1 MATVTTPPQVTA
13 PEPHQSTGAQRA
25 LARLPNWALFAV
37 VAIVLLAI
45 SAYMRS
51 RALSGQLWIDEAIT
65 TGISLHPLSA
75 IPGVLRHDGNPPLYY
90 LLLHFWMRA
99 FGSSESAT
107 HSLSLIF
114 GLATVPVSMW
124 AGWSLF
130 GRRVGLIA
138 GVLFAF
144 NAWLTQ
150 YAEETRMYELM
161 ALLGLIATAAFIH
174 GFVYRRRR
182 YLFLFAVAL
191 TLMLYTHTWGF
202 FFAIGAAIALIPAYM
217 VSTERRLFVRDAVL
231 TFLAAGVLY
240 VPWLPNLLYQAAH
253 TGAPWS
259 HAPGFGT
266 PILISRELLGGDR
279 VTVTL
284 FLGCVAGLGA
294 YFTRRMRR
302 TPEAV
307 ALWTL
312 IALAF
317 ATLLVAWL
325 SSQITPAYVSRYFAP
340 VLPAMLLIAALG
352 AGRARVL
359 GLLAVAA
366 TVIFMLHPSTF
377 AYPHKSDMRDIAGQ
391 VNSML
396 HPGDLVVVA
405 QPEQT
410 PLAWYYLPSGLHYA
424 TTIGPV
430 PDPSYMNWVNALGR
444 LQRADPTS
452 TLAPLVANLRRGQD
466 LLYLRPLTEGTLNWK
481 APWTRLIRRR
491 AAEWGALLQAD
502 VRGGVLKPV
511 AWAPHAY
518 QEALFEPMSAVL
530 YQKVTSD
537 IH

>member
-1 MATVTTPPQVTA
+1 MATVATPPQAPA
-13 PEPHQSTGAQRA
+13 PEHERPAAPGLLSRVP
-25 LARLPNWALFAV
+25 RWALFGGAAV
-37 VAIVLLAI
+37 VLVAI

-51 RALSGQLWIDEAIT
+51 RALSGQFWIDEAIT

-75 IPGVLRHDGNPPLYY
+75 IPGILRHDGNPPLYY
-90 LLLHFWMRA
+90 LLLHFWMRG

-107 HSLSLIF
+107 HALSLII
-114 GLATVPVSMW
+114 GLATIPAAMW

-161 ALLGLIATAAFIH
+161 ALLGLVATAAFIH

-182 YLFLFAVAL
+182 YLFLFAASL

-202 FFAIGAAIALIPAYM
+202 FFAIGAVFALIPAYLL
-217 VSTERRLFVRDAVL
+217 SDDRRSFTRDAVL
-231 TFLAAGVLY
+231 TFVAAGVLY
-240 VPWLPNLLYQAAH
+240 LPWLPNLIYQASH

-284 FLGCVAGLGA
+284 FLGCVAGLAA
-294 YFTRRMRR
+294 YFTRRLRR

-312 IALAF
+312 IAIAF
-317 ATLLVAWL
+317 ATLAVAWL

-340 VLPAMLLIAALG
+340 VLPALLLIAALG
-352 AGRARVL
+352 CARARLL

-366 TVIFMLHPSTF
+366 TVVFMLHPSTF

-391 VNSML
+391 VNPLL
-396 HPGDLVVVA
+396 HAGDLVVVA

-410 PLAWYYLPSGLHYA
+410 PLAWYYLPPGMRYA
-424 TTIGPV
+424 SAIGPIA
-430 PDPSYMNWVNALGR
+430 DPSYMNWVDALGR
-444 LQRADPTS
+444 LQRANPAS
-452 TLAPLVANLRRGQD
+452 TLAPMVASLRAGQE

-481 APWTRLIRRR
+481 APWTRLVRRR

-502 VRGGVLKPV
+502 VNRGELKVV
-511 AWAPHAY
+511 AWAPHDY

-530 YQKVTSD
+530 YRKVSGD
-537 IH
+537 LH

>member
-1 MATVTTPPQVTA
+1 MATVAPPQPA
-13 PEPHQSTGAQRA
+13 PAPQSRRPAVR
-25 LARLPNWALFAV
+25 ARLSSLPRWALFAV
-37 VAIVLLAI
+37 VSIVLLAI
-45 SAYMRS
+45 SLYMRS

-65 TGISLHPLSA
+65 TGISAHPLSA
-75 IPGVLRHDGNPPLYY
+75 IPGLLRHDGNPPLYY

-99 FGSSESAT
+99 FGTSESST
-107 HSLSLIF
+107 HALSLVF
-114 GLATVPVSMW
+114 GLATIPVSMW

-182 YLFLFAVAL
+182 YLFLFAAAL

-202 FFAIGAAIALIPAYM
+202 FFAVGAVIALIPAYLIC
-217 VSTERRLFVRDAVL
+217 EDRRLFIRDAL
-231 TFLAAGVLY
+231 ITFVAVGILY
-240 VPWLPNLLYQAAH
+240 IPWLPNLIYQATH

-266 PILISRELLGGDR
+266 PILISRDLLGGDR

-284 FLGCVAGLGA
+284 FLACVAGLGA
-294 YFTRRMRR
+294 YFTRRLRR
-302 TPEAV
+302 TPQAV

-312 IALAF
+312 VALGV
-317 ATLLVAWL
+317 ATLAVAWV
-325 SSQITPAYVSRYFAP
+325 SSQFTPAYVSRYFAP
-340 VLPAMLLIAALG
+340 VLPAMLLVAALG
-352 AGRARVL
+352 CARSRVL
-359 GLLAVAA
+359 GLVAVAA
-366 TVIFMLHPSTF
+366 TVAFLLHPSTF
-377 AYPHKSDMRDIAGQ
+377 AYLHKSDMRDIAGQ
-391 VNSML
+391 VDSQL

-410 PLAWYYLPSGLHYA
+410 PLAYYYLPSGLRYA

-430 PDPSYMNWVNALGR
+430 SDPSYMNWVDALGR
-444 LQRADPTS
+444 LQRAGPAATLDPMI
-452 TLAPLVANLRRGQD
+452 ARLRPGQR
-466 LLYLRPLTEGTLNWK
+466 LLYLRPLTEGVLNWE

-491 AAEWGALLQAD
+491 AAEWGAILQAD
-502 VRGGVLKPV
+502 VNRGVLKAT
-511 AWAPHAY
+511 AWAPHNY
-518 QEALFEPMSAVL
+518 QEALFEPMSALL
-530 YQKVTSD
+530 YTKVS
-537 IH
+537 

>member
-1 MATVTTPPQVTA
+1 MATVASPPQVAA
-13 PEPHQSTGAQRA
+13 PEPGRAGPRRLFAQV
-25 LARLPNWALFAV
+25 PNWGLFGGG
-37 VAIVLLAI
+37 AIILLAI

-51 RALSGQLWIDEAIT
+51 RALSGQYWIDEAIT

-75 IPGVLRHDGNPPLYY
+75 IPGLLRHDGNPPLYY

-107 HSLSLIF
+107 HALSLIF
-114 GLATVPVSMW
+114 GLLTIPVAMW

-182 YLFLFAVAL
+182 YLFMFAASL

-202 FFAIGAAIALIPAYM
+202 FFAVGAAISLIPAYLIC
-217 VSTERRLFVRDAVL
+217 EDRRAFVRDAVL
-231 TFLAAGVLY
+231 TFVAAGVLY
-240 VPWLPNLLYQAAH
+240 IPWLPNLIYQATH

-259 HAPGFGT
+259 HAPGGGT
-266 PILISRELLGGDR
+266 PILISRDLLGGDR

-284 FLGCVAGLGA
+284 FLGCVAGVAAL
-294 YFTRRMRR
+294 FTRRLRR

-312 IALAF
+312 IALAT

-340 VLPAMLLIAALG
+340 VLPAILLIAALG
-352 AGRARVL
+352 CGRARLL

-366 TVIFMLHPSTF
+366 SVAFVLHPGNF
-377 AYPHKSDMRDIAGQ
+377 AYPHKSDMRDISGQ
-391 VNSML
+391 VTPLL
-396 HPGDLVVVA
+396 HRGDLVLVA
-405 QPEQT
+405 QPEET
-410 PLAWYYLPSGLHYA
+410 PLAWYYLPSGLRYA

-430 PDPSYMNWVNALGR
+430 SDPTYMNWVGALGR
-444 LQRADPTS
+444 LQSADPAA
-452 TLAPLVANLRRGQD
+452 TLDPMLASMRPGQQ
-466 LLYLRPLTEGTLNWK
+466 LLYLRPLTEGVLNWE

-502 VRGGVLKPV
+502 VREGLLRPV

-518 QEALFEPMSAVL
+518 QEALQVPMSGVL
-530 YQKVTSD
+530 YRRTRD
-537 IH
+537 HL

>member
-1 MATVTTPPQVTA
+1 MATVAAETQAPA
-13 PEPHQSTGAQRA
+13 PERERA
-25 LARLPNWALFAV
+25 AAPGPLARAPSWLLFGS
-37 VAIVLLAI
+37 VAMVLLAI

-65 TGISLHPLSA
+65 TGISLHPLGA
-75 IPGVLRHDGNPPLYY
+75 IPGILRHDGNPPLYY

-107 HSLSLIF
+107 HALSLIF
-114 GLATVPVSMW
+114 GLATIPVAMW

-161 ALLGLIATAAFIH
+161 ALLGLVATAAFIH
-174 GFVYRRRR
+174 GFVYRRRS
-182 YLFLFAVAL
+182 YLFLFAASL

-202 FFAIGAAIALIPAYM
+202 FFAVGAVISLIPAYQL
-217 VSTERRLFVRDAVL
+217 SDDRRLFVRDAVL
-231 TFLAAGVLY
+231 TFVAAGILY
-240 VPWLPNLLYQAAH
+240 LPWLPNLIYQASH

-284 FLGCVAGLGA
+284 FLGCVAGLAG
-294 YFTRRMRR
+294 YFGRRLRR

-312 IALAF
+312 IAIAF

-340 VLPAMLLIAALG
+340 VLPAILLIAALG
-352 AGRARVL
+352 CARARLL
-359 GLLAVAA
+359 GLVAVAA
-366 TVIFMLHPSTF
+366 TIVFMLHPSTF

-391 VNSML
+391 VNPLLRS
-396 HPGDLVVVA
+396 GDLVVVA

-410 PLAWYYLPSGLHYA
+410 PLAWYYLPSGLRYA
-424 TTIGPV
+424 STIGPV
-430 PDPSYMNWVNALGR
+430 ANPGYMNWVDALGR
-444 LQRADPTS
+444 LQRASPAS
-452 TLAPLVANLRRGQD
+452 TLDPMVASLRPGQE

-481 APWTRLIRRR
+481 APWTRLVRRR

-502 VRGGVLKPV
+502 VNQGLLQVV
-511 AWAPHAY
+511 AWAPHDY
-518 QEALFEPMSAVL
+518 QEGLFEPMSGVL
-530 YQKVTSD
+530 YRRTRD
-537 IH
+537 HF

>member
-1 MATVTTPPQVTA
+1 MATVTTPPQVAA
-13 PEPHQSTGAQRA
+13 PEHAPAGPAKA
-25 LARLPNWALFAV
+25 LERLPSWALFAG

-65 TGISLHPLSA
+65 TGISGHALSS
-75 IPGVLRHDGNPPLYY
+75 IPGILRHDGNPPLYY

-99 FGSSESAT
+99 FGSSESST
-107 HSLSLIF
+107 HALSLIF

-182 YLFLFAVAL
+182 YLFVFAASL

-202 FFAIGAAIALIPAYM
+202 FFAIGTVISLIPAYT
-217 VSTERRLFVRDAVL
+217 VSADRRLFVRDAVL
-231 TFLAAGVLY
+231 TFVAAGILY
-240 VPWLPNLLYQAAH
+240 VPWLPNLLYQASH

-284 FLGCVAGLGA
+284 FLACVAGLAA
-294 YFTRRMRR
+294 YFTRLKRR
-302 TPEAV
+302 TTEAV

-340 VLPAMLLIAALG
+340 VLPAILLIAALG
-352 AGRARVL
+352 AARARVL

-391 VNSML
+391 VNPGL
-396 HPGDLVVVA
+396 HAGDLVVVA

-410 PLAWYYLPSGLHYA
+410 PLAWYYLPSGLRYA
-424 TTIGPV
+424 TTIGSV
-430 PDPSYMNWVNALGR
+430 SDPTYMNWVDALGR
-444 LQRADPTS
+444 LQRADPAS
-452 TLAPLVANLRRGQD
+452 RLNPLVASLRPGQQ

-491 AAEWGALLQAD
+491 AAEWGALLQSD
-502 VRGGVLKPV
+502 VKEGLLTTVS
-511 AWAPHAY
+511 WAPHDY

-530 YQKVTSD
+530 YRKTRD
-537 IH
+537 HL

>member
-1 MATVTTPPQVTA
+1 MATVTTPPQAAA
-13 PEPHQSTGAQRA
+13 PERERA
-25 LARLPNWALFAV
+25 GSRGLLERVPSWALFGG

-65 TGISLHPLSA
+65 TGISAHPVSA
-75 IPGVLRHDGNPPLYY
+75 IPGILRHDGNPPLYY

-99 FGSSESAT
+99 FGTSESAT
-107 HSLSLIF
+107 HALSLLF
-114 GLATVPVSMW
+114 GLATIPVAMW

-161 ALLGLIATAAFIH
+161 ALLGLLATAAFIH

-182 YLFLFAVAL
+182 YLFLFAAAL

-202 FFAIGAAIALIPAYM
+202 FFAIGAVISLIPAYR
-217 VSTERRLFVRDAVL
+217 VSADRRLFVRDAVL
-231 TFLAAGVLY
+231 TFVAAGVLY
-240 VPWLPNLLYQAAH
+240 LPWLPNLIYQATH
-253 TGAPWS
+253 TGAPWA
-259 HAPGFGT
+259 HAPQFGT

-284 FLGCVAGLGA
+284 FLGCVAGLAA
-294 YFTRRMRR
+294 YFGRRSRR

-312 IALAF
+312 IAIAV

-340 VLPAMLLIAALG
+340 VLPAILLIAALG
-352 AGRARVL
+352 CARARVL
-359 GLLAVAA
+359 GLVAVAA
-366 TVIFMLHPSTF
+366 TVLFLLHPSTF

-391 VNSML
+391 VNPQL
-396 HPGDLVVVA
+396 HAGDLVVVA

-410 PLAWYYLPSGLHYA
+410 PLAYYYLPAGLRYA
-424 TTIGPV
+424 STIGPV
-430 PDPSYMNWVNALGR
+430 ADPSYMNWVDALGR
-444 LQRADPTS
+444 LQRANPS
-452 TLAPLVANLRRGQD
+452 ATLDPLVAALRPGQD
-466 LLYLRPLTEGTLNWK
+466 LLYLRPLTEGNLNWE

-491 AAEWGALLQAD
+491 AAEWGAILQAD
-502 VRGGVLKPV
+502 VARGVLRPV

-530 YQKVTSD
+530 YSKVAGD
-537 IH
+537 LH

>member
-1 MATVTTPPQVTA
+1 MATVAPPQPA
-13 PEPHQSTGAQRA
+13 PAPQRRRA
-25 LARLPNWALFAV
+25 AVRDRLASAPSWALFGG

-45 SAYMRS
+45 SLYMRS

-65 TGISLHPLSA
+65 TGISAHSLSA
-75 IPGVLRHDGNPPLYY
+75 IPGILRHDGNPPLYY

-99 FGSSESAT
+99 FGTSESST
-107 HSLSLIF
+107 HALSLIF
-114 GLATVPVSMW
+114 GLATIPVAMW

-161 ALLGLIATAAFIH
+161 ALLGLIATAAFTH

-182 YLFLFAVAL
+182 YLVVFGAAL

-202 FFAIGAAIALIPAYM
+202 FFALGAVIALIPAYLIC
-217 VSTERRLFVRDAVL
+217 EDRRSFLRDAVL
-231 TFLAAGVLY
+231 TFVAAGILY
-240 VPWLPNLLYQAAH
+240 IPWLPNLIYQAAH

-266 PILISRELLGGDR
+266 PILISRDLLGGDR

-284 FLGCVAGLGA
+284 FLACVAGLGA
-294 YFTRRMRR
+294 YFTRRLRR

-312 IALAF
+312 IALAV
-317 ATLLVAWL
+317 ATLAVAWV
-325 SSQITPAYVSRYFAP
+325 SSQFTPAYVSRYFAP
-340 VLPAMLLIAALG
+340 VLPAILLIAALG
-352 AGRARVL
+352 CGRSRVL

-366 TVIFMLHPSTF
+366 TVAFLLHPSTF
-377 AYPHKSDMRDIAGQ
+377 AYLHKSDMRDIAGQ
-391 VNSML
+391 MNSQL
-396 HPGDLVVVA
+396 HPRDLVVVA

-410 PLAWYYLPSGLHYA
+410 PLAYYYLPAGLRYA

-430 PDPSYMNWVNALGR
+430 RDPSYMNWIDALGR
-444 LQRADPTS
+444 LQRANPAATLDPM
-452 TLAPLVANLRRGQD
+452 VAGLRRGQE
-466 LLYLRPLTEGTLNWK
+466 LLYLRPLTEGVLNWE
-481 APWTRLIRRR
+481 APWTRLVRRR
-491 AAEWGALLQAD
+491 AAEWGAILQGD
-502 VRGGVLKPV
+502 VNRGVLKPM
-511 AWAPHAY
+511 AWAPHDY

-530 YQKVTSD
+530 YKKVS
-537 IH
+537 